1 MSDTVQIGSSIYIRY
16 KGGAAG
22 EEIIDDR
29 SSGEPLHVVVGDMSL
44 PRGIELALID
54 MEAGQT
60 KQVEI
65 EPELGYG
72 QYQEKYAQWYPRPM
86 MDNGYNLKVGDF
98 LWYNDH
104 KNAAKRPAWVT
115 DETEDNVKIDFNH
128 PLAGKTLSY
137 WLEVVEID

>member
-1 MSDTVQIGSSIYIRY
+1 MGEKVHMGSSVYIHY
-16 KGGAAG
+16 KGGAVG

-29 SSGEPLHVVVGDMSL
+29 TSGEPLHVVIGDMSL
-44 PRGIELALID
+44 PRGIEQALID
-54 MEAGQT
+54 MEAGQS

-65 EPELGYG
+65 EPELAYG
-72 QYQEKYAQWYPRPM
+72 NYQEKYAQWYPRQM

-98 LWYNDH
+98 LWYNDR

-115 DETEDNVKIDFNH
+115 EETKDNIKIDFNH

-137 WLEVVEID
+137 WLEVVGID